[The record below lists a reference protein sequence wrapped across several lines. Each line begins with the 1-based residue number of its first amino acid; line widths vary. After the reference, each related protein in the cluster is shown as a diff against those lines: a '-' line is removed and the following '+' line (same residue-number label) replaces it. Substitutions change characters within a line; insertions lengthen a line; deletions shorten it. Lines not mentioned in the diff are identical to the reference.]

1 MKYELVLFDMD
12 GTLFDTSNSIAM
24 TVNSTMKELGL
35 KTYPVND
42 CVKFAGGGVT
52 GLTKNILEKEKYDID
67 KELFSKIIRKYYDIY
82 FDYKV
87 EPYKEIPKI
96 LEFLEKNKIKKGII
110 TNKDH
115 NTALSVAKE
124 KLKKWEFCEIIG
136 SDEKKYPNKPNPY
149 NVDRLS
155 KKFDIPKEKILF
167 VGDML
172 VDVNTAKNAKID
184 IAYCKWGF
192 GVIKGEMGID
202 ESCKIELAEDIIKK
216 IKGE

>member
-12 GTLFDTSNSIAM
+12 GTLLDTSNSIAM

-67 KELFSKIIRKYYDIY
+67 KELFSKTIRKYYDIY

-96 LEFLEKNKIKKGII
+96 LDFLEKNKIKKGLLRIK
-110 TNKDH
+110 TTTLHFLWQKKN
-115 NTALSVAKE
+115 
-124 KLKKWEFCEIIG
+124 LKIG
-136 SDEKKYPNKPNPY
+136 N
-149 NVDRLS
+149 
-155 KKFDIPKEKILF
+155 F
-167 VGDML
+167 V
-172 VDVNTAKNAKID
+172 K
-184 IAYCKWGF
+184 
-192 GVIKGEMGID
+192 
-202 ESCKIELAEDIIKK
+202 
-216 IKGE
+216 

>member
-1 MKYELVLFDMD
+1 M
-12 GTLFDTSNSIAM
+12 
-24 TVNSTMKELGL
+24 
-35 KTYPVND
+35 
-42 CVKFAGGGVT
+42 
-52 GLTKNILEKEKYDID
+52 
-67 KELFSKIIRKYYDIY
+67 
-82 FDYKV
+82 
-87 EPYKEIPKI
+87 
-96 LEFLEKNKIKKGII
+96 
-110 TNKDH
+110 
-115 NTALSVAKE
+115 AKE
-124 KLKKWEFCEIIG
+124 KLDKWEFCEIIG

-202 ESCKIELAEDIIKK
+202 ESCKIESAEDIIKK